1 MLDIN
6 PGLIVWTIVTFIL
19 LLIVLRKFAWSSI
32 VGALTEREESIRQA
46 LKSAEDAKLEA
57 ERILQENKKQLEK
70 IEAESRRIL
79 NEGRALGEKL
89 KTEIVEKASQQ
100 SRNMVE
106 QAKQEIERDK
116 DAAIAQLRGEVANLA
131 LTAAGKILNET
142 LDGDKHRK
150 LVDDVLKSLP
160 SN

>member
-32 VGALTEREESIRQA
+32 VGALNEREESIRQA

-57 ERILQENKKQLEK
+57 ERIFQENKKQLEK

-79 NEGRALGEKL
+79 DEGRALGEKL

-116 DAAIAQLRGEVANLA
+116 DAAISQLRGEVANLA

-160 SN
+160 NN

>member
-19 LLIVLRKFAWSSI
+19 LLIVLRKFAWSWI
-32 VGALTEREESIRQA
+32 VGTLTNREESIRLA

-57 ERILQENKKQLEK
+57 ERISQENKKQLEK
-70 IEAESRRIL
+70 IEVESRRIL

-106 QAKQEIERDK
+106 QARQEIERDK
-116 DAAIAQLRGEVANLA
+116 DAAIIQLRGEVANLA

-142 LDGDKHRK
+142 LDADKHRK

-160 SN
+160 NN

>member
-6 PGLIVWTIVTFIL
+6 PGLVIWTIVTFIL
-19 LLIVLRKFAWSSI
+19 LLLVLRKFAWSSI
-32 VGALTEREESIRQA
+32 VGALTEREESIRHA

-57 ERILQENKKQLEK
+57 DRILQENKKQLEK

-89 KTEIVEKASQQ
+89 KSEIVEKASQQ
-100 SRNMVE
+100 SRTMVE
-106 QAKQEIERDK
+106 QARQEIERDK
-116 DAAIAQLRGEVANLA
+116 DAALAQLRGEVANLA
-131 LTAAGKILNET
+131 LAAAGKILNET

-160 SN
+160 NN

>member
-106 QAKQEIERDK
+106 QARQEIERDK
-116 DAAIAQLRGEVANLA
+116 DATIIQLRGEVANLA

-142 LDGDKHRK
+142 LDADKHRK

-160 SN
+160 NN